1 MSNPNSH
8 IENFLN
14 YYYSFGQEPGYA
26 VLLKGKWGTGKTWFI
41 NQNLM
46 SFEERGGKHLYV
58 SLYGVTSFDEI
69 EDEFFKQLHPL
80 LSSKSMALTGKIAK
94 GLLKATLKVDLD
106 GDGKADGSV
115 SAQAPNIDLPD
126 YLTDTSGFVI
136 VFDDLERA
144 TISLD
149 SLLGYINHY
158 VEHQG
163 YKVILLANEE
173 EIFAQQENNE
183 NLKLSYQR
191 VKEKLI
197 GKTFEVEP
205 DLLGALD
212 SFISGISDS
221 EVKALY
227 ESQIN
232 VIAEL
237 YDSSTYQNLRHLKQ
251 ALWDFERFVTFLSD
265 EAKNKKDLLFHLLKI
280 FLVLSF
286 EIKSGD
292 FLPKEISSF
301 HDDHFSSFMDRS
313 AERTQDSIYQ
323 KLSKKYKTSGL
334 IDLLIEESLWVDFF
348 DRGFCSTEA
357 IEDSLLKSEYFKEE
371 NMPNWEKL
379 WHFNRLSDDE
389 FDGVLSTVEK
399 DFYGK
404 KFTEV
409 GIVQHVAGTFLWLS
423 EIKLLNKTKQEIL
436 EFSQT
441 YIDYLKEEGLLTSEG
456 SSLAKS
462 ISNDAWGGLGF
473 HKKESDEF
481 KEIIQHID
489 RVIKQLSIDKYPEAG
504 NELLSLIDTDPD
516 LFYERVTSSDD
527 SGNAY
532 YKIPIFEYI
541 APQDFVTS
549 FISANPN
556 TRDTVCYA
564 FSGRYKVDN
573 YNELLMP
580 ELKWLESV
588 VKLLEEEIES
598 LEGKVSSYHLRV
610 SVKRYFRPALE
621 KLEQY
626 EVKKQR

>member
-8 IENFLN
+8 IEDFLN
-14 YYYSFGQEPGYA
+14 YYYSFEQEPGYA

-41 NQNLM
+41 NQSLK
-46 SFEERGGKHLYV
+46 SFEKQGGKHLYV

-69 EDEFFKQLHPL
+69 EDEFFKQLHPR

-94 GLLKATLKVDLD
+94 GLLKATLKIDLD
-106 GDGKADGSV
+106 GDGKADGSL

-163 YKVILLANEE
+163 YKVVLLANEE
-173 EIFAQQENNE
+173 EIFAQQEKNE
-183 NLKLSYQR
+183 GLKLSYQR

-205 DLLGALD
+205 DLLGALG
-212 SFISGISDS
+212 SFISEISDS
-221 EVKALY
+221 AVKTLY
-227 ESQIN
+227 ESHIEI
-232 VIAEL
+232 IAGL

-251 ALWDFERFVTFLSD
+251 ALWDFERFLTFLSD
-265 EAKNKKDLLFHLLKI
+265 EARNKKELLSHLLKI

-292 FLPKEISSF
+292 FLPQDISRF
-301 HDDHFSSFMDRS
+301 HEDHFSSFMDRS

-348 DRGFCSTEA
+348 DRGFCSKEE
-357 IEDSLLKSEYFKEE
+357 IDKSLLKSKYFKKE
-371 NMPNWEKL
+371 NMPDWEKL
-379 WHFNRLSDDE
+379 WHFNRLNDDE
-389 FDGVLSTVEK
+389 FDGLLSIVK
-399 DFYGK
+399 NDFFGK
-404 KFTEV
+404 NFKEV
-409 GIVQHVAGTFLWLS
+409 HVVKHVAGTFLWLS
-423 EIKLLNKTKQEIL
+423 EINLISKTKQEIL
-436 EFSQT
+436 EFTKT
-441 YIDYLKEEGLLTSEG
+441 YIDYLKEEGLLISEG
-456 SSLAKS
+456 SGMAKFIDDDS
-462 ISNDAWGGLGF
+462 WRGLGF

-489 RVIKQLSIDKYPEAG
+489 RVIKQVSIEKYPEAG

-516 LFYERVTSSDD
+516 LFYRRVNGTNV
-527 SGNAY
+527 SGNTY
-532 YKIPIFEYI
+532 YKIPIFKYI
-541 APQDFVTS
+541 APQDFVAS
-549 FISANPN
+549 FIHAKPHS
-556 TRDTVCYA
+556 RETVCHA
-564 FSGRYKVDN
+564 FSERYRLGSN
-573 YNELLMP
+573 NELLVP
-580 ELKWLESV
+580 ELNWLESV
-588 VKLLEEEIES
+588 VKLLEEEIEL
-598 LEGKVSSYHLRV
+598 LEGKVSSYHLRI
-610 SVKRYFRPALE
+610 SVKSYFRPALE

-626 EVKKQR
+626 EAKKQG